1 VSAEPSAALEGARLS
16 FGPVAA
22 LDGMTFAVRPGE
34 MLGLVGPDGAGKTT
48 AIRALLG
55 LLPLDGGTARVL
67 GRDPA
72 RGDRELKGAVGYLS
86 QRFTLY
92 GDLTVD
98 ENLEF
103 FGEVHRV
110 KDLAPRRERLLA
122 FTRLVRFRRW
132 RADRLSGGMQKKLAL
147 ACTLVHTPRV
157 LFLDEPT
164 TGVDPVSRREL
175 WGLLSELLLS
185 GLSVLFATPYLDE
198 AERCGR
204 VALVRAGRT
213 LACDTPA
220 ALRAS
225 RRARV
230 LEVVCRP
237 VRRARDLL
245 LASPRVAEVQLFGDR
260 LHVFPRDPGDGLAD
274 LVDRLAEGHAV
285 EVAARRSLEPSLEDV
300 YIWRVAGDGSAATVA
315 PADAAASRPEA

>member
-1 VSAEPSAALEGARLS
+1 VSAVPAAELSEARLA
-16 FGPVAA
+16 FGPVTA
-22 LDGMTFAVRPGE
+22 LDGMSFAVRPGE
-34 MLGLVGPDGAGKTT
+34 MFGLVGPDGSGKTT

-55 LLPLDGGTARVL
+55 LLPLQGGAARVL

-72 RGDRELKGAVGYLS
+72 AGDRGAVGYLS

-92 GDLTVD
+92 GDLTAQ

-110 KDLAPRRERLLA
+110 PELRARRDRLLA
-122 FTRLVRFRRW
+122 FTRLERFRRW

-175 WGLLSELLLS
+175 WGLLSELILGGMSILLT
-185 GLSVLFATPYLDE
+185 TPYLDE

-204 VALVRAGRT
+204 LALVRAGRT

-225 RRARV
+225 RPVRL
-230 LEVVCRP
+230 LEVVCSP

-245 LASPRVAEVQLFGDR
+245 AASPRVEEVQPFGDR
-260 LHVFPRDPGDGLAD
+260 LHVLPRRRGDDLAD
-274 LVDRLAEGHAV
+274 LLGTLEGVAV
-285 EVAARRSLEPSLEDV
+285 ASVRSAEPSLEDV
-300 YIWRVAGDGSAATVA
+300 FIWRIRSGAA
-315 PADAAASRPEA
+315 

>member
-1 VSAEPSAALEGARLS
+1 MSEPAVSLADARLS
-16 FGPVAA
+16 FGAVAA
-22 LDGMTFAVRPGE
+22 LDGMSFDVLRGE
-34 MLGLVGPDGAGKTT
+34 MFGLVGPDGAGKTT
-48 AIRALLG
+48 AIRTLLG
-55 LLPLDGGTARVL
+55 LLRLDGGTARVL

-72 RGDRELKGAVGYLS
+72 SRDRDLREAVGYLS

-103 FGEVHRV
+103 FGEIHRV
-110 KDLAPRRERLLA
+110 RELASRRERLLG
-122 FTRLVRFRRW
+122 FTRLERFRRW

-175 WGLLSELLLS
+175 WALLSELLAS
-185 GLSVLFATPYLDE
+185 GLSVLLTTPYLDE
-198 AERCGR
+198 AERCSR
-204 VALVRAGRT
+204 VALVRRGRT

-225 RRARV
+225 RRASV
-230 LEVVCRP
+230 LEVVCAP

-245 LASPRVAEVQLFGDR
+245 SGSPRVEEVQLFGDR
-260 LHVFPRDPGDGLAD
+260 LHLVPRAPGDGLQD
-274 LVDRLAEGHAV
+274 LLSGLEGVVVSAV
-285 EVAARRSLEPSLEDV
+285 RRVQPSLEDV
-300 YIWRVAGDGSAATVA
+300 FIWRVAEE
-315 PADAAASRPEA
+315 AAAEGTSP

>member
-1 VSAEPSAALEGARLS
+1 VTPVPAAELAEARLA
-16 FGPVAA
+16 FGPVTA
-22 LDGMTFAVRPGE
+22 LDGMSFAVRPGE
-34 MLGLVGPDGAGKTT
+34 MFGLVGPDGSGKTT

-55 LLPLDGGTARVL
+55 LLPLQGGSARVL
-67 GRDPA
+67 GREPA
-72 RGDRELKGAVGYLS
+72 AADLRLEGAVGYLS

-92 GDLTVD
+92 GDLTAE

-110 KDLAPRRERLLA
+110 PDLASRRRRLLA
-122 FTRLVRFRRW
+122 FTRLDRFRRW

-175 WGLLSELLLS
+175 WGLLSELLLGGMS
-185 GLSVLFATPYLDE
+185 ILLTTPYLDE

-204 VALVRAGRT
+204 LALVRAGRT

-225 RRARV
+225 RPV
-230 LEVVCRP
+230 QLLEVVCAP

-245 LASPRVAEVQLFGDR
+245 AASPRVEEVQTFGDR
-260 LHVFPRDPGDGLAD
+260 LHVLPRRQGDELAD
-274 LVDRLAEGHAV
+274 VLGALEGVAV
-285 EVAARRSLEPSLEDV
+285 SSVRATEPSLEDV
-300 YIWRVAGDGSAATVA
+300 FIWRTRSRAAGG
-315 PADAAASRPEA
+315 

>member
-1 VSAEPSAALEGARLS
+1 VSDAPAVLLRDARRAFGA
-16 FGPVAA
+16 VTA
-22 LDGMTFAVRPGE
+22 LDGMTFDVRPGE
-34 MLGLVGPDGAGKTT
+34 MFGLVGPDGAGKTT

-55 LLPLDGGTARVL
+55 LVPLDAGSALVL
-67 GRDPA
+67 GAEPGRRDRA
-72 RGDRELKGAVGYLS
+72 QRAAVGYLS

-103 FGEVHRV
+103 FGEIHRV
-110 KDLAPRRERLLA
+110 LDLEPRRARLLE
-122 FTRLVRFRRW
+122 FTRLERFRRW

-147 ACTLVHTPRV
+147 ACTLVHAPRV
-157 LFLDEPT
+157 LLLDEPT

-175 WGLLSELLLS
+175 WGLLSELLIS
-185 GLSVLFATPYLDE
+185 GLSVLLTTPYLDE

-225 RRARV
+225 RQVRV
-230 LEVVCRP
+230 VEVVCSP
-237 VRRARDLL
+237 ARRARDLL
-245 LASPRVAEVQLFGDR
+245 SAEPRVAEVQLFGDR
-260 LHVFPRDPGDGLAD
+260 LHVVARRRGDDLAD
-274 LVDRLAEGHAV
+274 LVAGLEGVAV
-285 EVAARRSLEPSLEDV
+285 SAVRGVEPSLEDV
-300 YIWRVAGDGSAATVA
+300 FIWRVAEEEARE
-315 PADAAASRPEA
+315 AAARGERAA

>member
-1 VSAEPSAALEGARLS
+1 MSAVAAELSEARLA
-16 FGPVAA
+16 FGPVSA
-22 LDGMTFAVRPGE
+22 LDGMSFAVRPGE
-34 MLGLVGPDGAGKTT
+34 MFGLVGPDGSGKTT

-55 LLPLDGGTARVL
+55 LLPLQGGSARVL
-67 GRDPA
+67 GCEA
-72 RGDRELKGAVGYLS
+72 GTSDRGAVGYLS

-92 GDLTVD
+92 GDLTAQ

-110 KDLAPRRERLLA
+110 PDLRPRRDRLLA
-122 FTRLVRFRRW
+122 FARLERFRRW

-175 WGLLSELLLS
+175 WGMLSELILGGISILIT
-185 GLSVLFATPYLDE
+185 TPYLDE

-204 VALVRAGRT
+204 LALVRAGRT

-225 RRARV
+225 RPVRL
-230 LEVVCRP
+230 LEVVCSP

-245 LASPRVAEVQLFGDR
+245 SRSPRVEEVQPFGDR
-260 LHVFPRDPGDGLAD
+260 LHVLPRRPGDDLAD
-274 LVDRLAEGHAV
+274 LLGALEGVAV
-285 EVAARRSLEPSLEDV
+285 SSVRWTEPSLEDV
-300 YIWRVAGDGSAATVA
+300 FIWRIRSGAGG
-315 PADAAASRPEA
+315 

>member
-1 VSAEPSAALEGARLS
+1 MTEPAMTLTDARLS
-16 FGPVAA
+16 FGSHPA
-22 LDGMTFAVRPGE
+22 LDGMSFHVRTGE
-34 MLGLVGPDGAGKTT
+34 MFGLVGPDGAGKTT
-48 AIRALLG
+48 AVRTMLG
-55 LLPLDGGTARVL
+55 LLPLDGGTVRVL

-72 RGDRELKGAVGYLS
+72 RRDRELKEAVGYLS

-98 ENLEF
+98 ENVEF
-103 FGEVHRV
+103 FGDIHRV
-110 KDLAPRRERLLA
+110 KDLRARRERLLG
-122 FTRLVRFRRW
+122 FTRLGRFRRW

-175 WGLLSELLLS
+175 WGLLSELVLS
-185 GLSVLFATPYLDE
+185 GLSVLLTTPYLDE

-225 RRARV
+225 RRGTV
-230 LEVVCRP
+230 MEVVCAP

-245 LASPRVAEVQLFGDR
+245 LQSPRVGEVQVFGDR
-260 LHVFPRDPGDGLAD
+260 IHLFPRAPDDALTDLVAGLAG
-274 LVDRLAEGHAV
+274 VSVSAV
-285 EVAARRSLEPSLEDV
+285 RRVQPSLEDV
-300 YIWRVAGDGSAATVA
+300 FIWRVA
-315 PADAAASRPEA
+315 EAGP